1 MRFRIRLPQFLD
13 LGLQFCQTLDLPL
26 NVSKGGSE
34 FQNLSLQTLVFFGN
48 YRHFLRFRLEEFG
61 LEVVDAAVV

>member
-34 FQNLSLQTLVFFGN
+34 FQNLSLP
-48 YRHFLRFRLEEFG
+48 
-61 LEVVDAAVV
+61 